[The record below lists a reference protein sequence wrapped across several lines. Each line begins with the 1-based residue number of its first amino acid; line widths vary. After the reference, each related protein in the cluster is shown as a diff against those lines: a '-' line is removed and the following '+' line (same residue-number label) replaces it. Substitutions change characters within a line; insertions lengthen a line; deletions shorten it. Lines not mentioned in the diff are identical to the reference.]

1 MELNINDLIQNGRL
15 ILYNAGLQEEESLR
29 KIYST
34 VDHDELPCLFSTLHH
49 HLNTLFDI
57 LNQKIPYTFNE
68 PTNLA
73 PVQKINFIH
82 YKAEE
87 SRKLIAVIRAIEFL
101 QKNLVGTD
109 YEFQI
114 TPLYA
119 QHINNCKP
127 YLKSS
132 GGSSIPAKIG
142 ELSIIFTSQV
152 FLLSPSETI
161 KKKRNGNAF
170 TLKSIGS
177 GSYAQVFSFKDTD
190 YNKKFAIKRAN
201 RDLRDDELIR
211 FRQEFETMKGLSCPF
226 IAEVYQYNDETNE
239 FIMEYLDSTL
249 YDYVNKNNNKAS
261 FKVKQ
266 RINICLQLYK
276 AFRYIHSKSI
286 LHRDISPANILIKQ
300 YDTGIII
307 KIADFGLVKLPESQ
321 LTTLSTEMKGKCND
335 PNLRFIGF
343 SHYELSH
350 EIYAL
355 TLVTSFILTG
365 SLNFERIKNGELK
378 NFVRTGTNPNKNE
391 RYKNVDEMEQ
401 ALSSCHFNM
410 DALRV
415 E

>member
-1 MELNINDLIQNGRL
+1 MELNINDLIQNGNRL
-15 ILYNAGLQEEESLR
+15 LYNAGLHEEDSLR
-29 KIYST
+29 SIYAT
-34 VDHDELPCLFSTLHH
+34 VDHDELPHIFSTLHY
-49 HLNTLFDI
+49 HLNTLFDT
-57 LNQKIPYTFNE
+57 LNQKIPFNFSE
-68 PTNLA
+68 SESLG
-73 PVQKINFIH
+73 PVQKVNFIH
-82 YKAEE
+82 YKADE
-87 SRKLIAVIRAIEFL
+87 SRKLIAVIRAIELL
-101 QKNLVGTD
+101 QKGLKETE
-109 YEFQI
+109 YAFHI
-114 TPLYA
+114 IHTYA

-127 YLKSS
+127 HLNTYR
-132 GGSSIPAKIG
+132 GSTMPAHIG
-142 ELSIIFTSQV
+142 EIIINFSSPI
-152 FLLSPSETI
+152 FLFSASEKV
-161 KKKRNGNAF
+161 KKKRNGQSIL
-170 TLKSIGS
+170 LKSIGS

-276 AFRYIHSKSI
+276 AFRYIHSKNI